1 MKLGIEVLLEDKKLQ
16 KMLSRKKIGLVCH
29 PASVDSKMNHSM
41 DLLVRKL
48 NLTCAFGPQHGIKGD
63 KQYNMIESENE
74 VDPVYKIPVFSLYGE
89 VRRPT
94 EEMMKYFDAVLFDL
108 QDLGCRIY
116 TFETTLLY
124 MMQECAKHNKEIWVL
139 DRPNPAGRDIE
150 GFALEQGWESFVG
163 AAPIPMRHG
172 LTLGELALYYRD
184 FYQIDV
190 DLRVV
195 RMRGYSFSKKE
206 QYGWPSDRAWVNPS
220 PNAATLNMA
229 RCYSGTVLL
238 EGTFLSEGRGT
249 TRPLEVMGHP
259 EMDFEKILEVAQKR
273 APKWFLGAFYR
284 PMFFEPTFYKHQGK
298 LCSAVMIH
306 TDSGQYSPAKFKPF
320 RAVSLMLKVAQELHS
335 KVEIFRDFPYEY
347 VFDKLAFD
355 VINGGP
361 KLRQWIEDPKA
372 TPADLEKELIKD
384 EKSWL
389 KLRKKYLLYK

>member
-1 MKLGIEVLLEDKKLQ
+1 
-16 KMLSRKKIGLVCH
+16 
-29 PASVDSKMNHSM
+29 
-41 DLLVRKL
+41 
-48 NLTCAFGPQHGIKGD
+48 
-63 KQYNMIESENE
+63 
-74 VDPVYKIPVFSLYGE
+74 
-89 VRRPT
+89 
-94 EEMMKYFDAVLFDL
+94 
-108 QDLGCRIY
+108 
-116 TFETTLLY
+116 
-124 MMQECAKHNKEIWVL
+124 
-139 DRPNPAGRDIE
+139 
-150 GFALEQGWESFVG
+150 
-163 AAPIPMRHG
+163 
-172 LTLGELALYYRD
+172 
-184 FYQIDV
+184 
-190 DLRVV
+190 
-195 RMRGYSFSKKE
+195 
-206 QYGWPSDRAWVNPS
+206 
-220 PNAATLNMA
+220 
-229 RCYSGTVLL
+229 
-238 EGTFLSEGRGT
+238 LSEGRGT